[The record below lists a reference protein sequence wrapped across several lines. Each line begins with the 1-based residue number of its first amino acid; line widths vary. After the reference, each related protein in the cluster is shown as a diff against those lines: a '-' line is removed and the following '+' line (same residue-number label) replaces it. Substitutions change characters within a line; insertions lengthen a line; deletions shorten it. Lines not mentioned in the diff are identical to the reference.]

1 MAKSISTDKR
11 LLEALDYIDRKYIAE
26 VTDGYEILR
35 TPGEYT
41 PNKKKVYKAYL
52 KFALRAAC
60 AMLIVGLLISA
71 PTIFTNIQNMIA
83 PGTNVIDTE
92 PSESVS
98 DEELLKDVKICY
110 TSEPVSLS
118 EEEINGIVAAHI
130 KQGFKEY
137 EEYFV
142 KCYGFKDGAYAIA
155 VINRKACDIKYR
167 DMMLGFD
174 IYYEGKIYN
183 RLEATEKGLWD
194 KKLFYEYADACLE
207 YADCTMQIEW
217 KETFKESTVKP
228 YFYDDLI
235 DAPYE
240 IIREIAYW
248 KLFYDYGT
256 TNYFTSPCSVRCF
269 FEKDDIYTFYVIS
282 PSSGNTA
289 YARHTINGYDFYDR
303 PGSDAMIQ
311 ILCDGKIYYLNEAY
325 EAGVIDNDYIKELY
339 EVYSDGHWF
348 NHATPNNELYKK
360 IESKASN

>member
-1 MAKSISTDKR
+1 MNNNNLRDTR
-11 LLEALDYIDRKYIAE
+11 LFDALDEIDERFIAE
-26 VTDGYEILR
+26 VTKDYEDFAA
-35 TPGEYT
+35 PGEAGM
-41 PNKKKVYKAYL
+41 PKSAKKRFYVKLA
-52 KFALRAAC
+52 ALAA
-60 AMLIVGLLISA
+60 AAVLFMGLVSNLPAIFQGVSNLIASGVE
-71 PTIFTNIQNMIA
+71 T
-83 PGTNVIDTE
+83 
-92 PSESVS
+92 SVS
-98 DEELLKDVKICY
+98 ENSTPDDNELLKDVKICY

-240 IIREIAYW
+240 IIKEIAYW